1 MFVEDLIV
9 ENREIEG
16 KTKMDWVCR
25 RHVLFAD
32 CMGLFVS
39 FSWSFY
45 GFWKT
50 IAVQESLEIYLV

>member
-25 RHVLFAD
+25 LHVLFAD
-32 CMGLFVS
+32 FIGLFVS
-39 FSWSFY
+39 AS
-45 GFWKT
+45 
-50 IAVQESLEIYLV
+50 